1 MPPSDHPTVPGP
13 GGPLSRRRILMLSAL
28 AVAAPFGVL
37 PRPAPAAAGDAD
49 ADAYQKAFEAAL
61 AADQN
66 VRRYTAPGREILYR
80 PRQLLAAAADAKRVA
95 TWLRAHDYPVTVGA
109 GFAGVTR
116 LLFDRETDIPG
127 VVRKLRDP
135 QQWPGQPVPAVQPH
149 HVLLG
154 LGNIMGNPG
163 TPPRPAPALPPP
175 DPTRLGA
182 GAGVTVGICDTG
194 IWQQAGA
201 CHPQWLGGAYLPQ
214 LDDEDPLYVH
224 TDVLAP
230 QGGHGTFVAGVV
242 RQAAPGVRVDPELAL
257 DPTGVGDESTVV
269 AALSRLAPQ
278 VAVFNLSLGG
288 YTLDDQPSLPLA
300 NAVAALPATSAV
312 VAAAGNAGTSRP
324 LWPAALDRVVAVAA
338 VSQTTGGPVPAADSC
353 YGPWVD
359 ACAVGERHSTYVE
372 GQLPLPGRPA
382 RQFHGFAVWAGTS
395 FATGHVSGRLAAM
408 MTAGGL
414 SADAARASLL
424 AAPRWHPDYGVL
436 VG

>member
-1 MPPSDHPTVPGP
+1 MPPSDHPTVPEP
-13 GGPLSRRRILMLSAL
+13 GGRLSRRRVLALSAL
-28 AVAAPFGVL
+28 AAAAPFGVM
-37 PRPAPAAAGDAD
+37 PRPAPALGGDSD
-49 ADAYQKAFEAAL
+49 ATAYQQAFEAAL

-80 PRQLLAAAADAKRVA
+80 PRQLLAADADVKRVT
-95 TWLRAHDYPVTVGA
+95 TWLRNQNHPVTVGA

-127 VVRKLRDP
+127 LVTKLRDP
-135 QQWPGQPVPAVQPH
+135 RQWPGQTVPAAQPH

-163 TPPRPAPALPPP
+163 TPPRAAAALPPP
-175 DPTRLGA
+175 DPTRLDQ

-194 IWQQAGA
+194 IWRQAGT

-214 LDDEDPLYVH
+214 TDDEDPLYLH
-224 TDVLAP
+224 TDVLAL
-230 QGGHGTFVAGVV
+230 QGGHGTFIAGLV
-242 RQAAPGVRVDPELAL
+242 RQAAPGVRVDPEQAL

-269 AALSRLAPQ
+269 AALGRLAPQ
-278 VAVFNLSLGG
+278 VSVFNLSLGG
-288 YTLDDQPSLPLA
+288 YTLDDLPSLPLA

-338 VSQTTGGPVPAADSC
+338 VSQTSGGLVPAADSC
-353 YGPWVD
+353 FGPWVD
-359 ACAVGERHSTYVE
+359 ACAIGERHSTYVE
-372 GQLPLPGRPA
+372 GQLLLPGRPV

-395 FATGHVSGRLAAM
+395 FATGHVSGRLAAL
-408 MTAGGL
+408 MTGGDL
-414 SADAARASLL
+414 SAAEARTALL